1 MKKNIS
7 INISGIIFHIEE
19 DGYEQLRNYLD
30 TINQYF
36 SSYED
41 SAEIIADIESRI
53 AEIFLVKLKDGKQV
67 ITAADVQSLM
77 TTMGS
82 IQDFEAIE
90 EEPKFQREEEKHYRH
105 NQSADEHTVYESKK
119 LYRDSKRKIL
129 GGVAAGIANH
139 FSIDPLWVR
148 LVLIVLFF
156 DLFVT
161 FSIGTIV
168 LIGYI
173 VCWIIIPPS
182 STIEDDRKVKKMF
195 RNPDDRVLGGVS
207 GGLAAYFGVDATVIR
222 LLFVISIFAG
232 GAGII
237 IYFILW
243 IITPEA
249 KSITDKMQM
258 QGEPVTLSNIETN
271 IKKSLDVK
279 EGEEENILVKI
290 LLFPFRL
297 IAIIFSGLAKA
308 LGPLMLF
315 IVEAIRVIFGIAII
329 IFAGIMLFSLVAAT
343 GFLLNIWSGELQF
356 FGPVVHDFPLDLF
369 AKSFPGALFVSS
381 FIAILVPVLAL
392 SLLGIGVLAK
402 RMVIVPTVGWSMFA
416 IWIISLL
423 GLAVTL
429 PATIGSFKSEA
440 TFRTEKKYD
449 LEDKTAVLTLTE
461 TGLEDYEATSLKLL
475 GHEGADFRLV
485 QKFYSRGSSRQDAL
499 NNAQMVTYNVKL
511 EDSILY
517 FDSNI
522 RFKEEAQFR
531 GQELEMILY
540 IPFDTPFQMK
550 ENLKHII
557 RGTIYSS
564 GHTIEQM
571 EGNNWMFTE
580 ENGLQ
585 CITCPR
591 DEDVGEAPEGI
602 SSEDG
607 FSNFEDLTDYNSLD
621 IDGLY
626 EIVVTKGSKYSV
638 VLSGD
643 ERIIEN
649 TEVRK
654 NGNTLTIDQKGLKI
668 SGSLRNPQVK
678 VIVTMP
684 ALEAIKLDG
693 ATKAYLDG
701 FEGDHLDVSLS
712 GSSRSEFMVNYKDI
726 ALDMSGDSKL
736 ELSGEGRLLDAD
748 LSGASRLLAGNF
760 KVKDASVETS
770 GISSA
775 TVNVSNTLNE
785 NANGAS
791 RIENLHTTSDAQSF
805 NSESKGFYIS
815 KAQIIYYATLL
826 KAGVLTRD
834 ASFKG
839 WFGSNN

>member
-30 TINQYF
+30 TINNYF

-41 SAEIIADIESRI
+41 SGEIIADIESRI
-53 AEIFLVKLKDGKQV
+53 AEIFLAKLKDGKQV
-67 ITAADVQSLM
+67 ITATDVQSLM

-90 EEPKFQREEEKHYRH
+90 EEPKFQKEEEKRYHYTET
-105 NQSADEHTVYESKK
+105 ADDHTTFESKK
-119 LYRDSKRKIL
+119 LYRDSKRKVL

-173 VCWIIIPPS
+173 VCWIIIPAS
-182 STIEDDRKVKKMF
+182 DTIEDDRKVKKMF

-222 LLFVISIFAG
+222 LLFVVSIFAG

-249 KSITDKMQM
+249 KTITDKMQM

-271 IKKSLDVK
+271 IKKSLHVK

-315 IVEAIRVIFGIAII
+315 IVEAIRVIFGICII
-329 IFAGIMLFSLVAAT
+329 LFAAGMLFTLFTAT
-343 GFLLNIWSGELQF
+343 GFLLNLWGGEAQF
-356 FGPVVHDFPLDLF
+356 FGPVFHDFPLDLF
-369 AKSFPGALFVSS
+369 AKSFQPSLFISA
-381 FIAILVPVLAL
+381 FFAILIPVLAL
-392 SLLGIGVLAK
+392 ALLGVGVLAK
-402 RMVIVPTVGWSMFA
+402 RMVIASTVGWSMFA
-416 IWIISLL
+416 VWVISLL
-423 GLAVTL
+423 GLAITL
-429 PATIGSFKSEA
+429 PGTIGSFKNEA
-440 TFRTEKKYD
+440 TFRTEKNYN
-449 LEDKTAVLTLTE
+449 LSDKTAVLTITE
-461 TGLEDYEATSLKLL
+461 TGMEDYQATSLKLL
-475 GHEGADFRLV
+475 GHNNSGFKLI

-499 NNAQMVTYNVKL
+499 KNAQMVTYNVNL
-511 EDSILY
+511 QDSILY

-522 RFKEEAQFR
+522 QFKEDAQFR
-531 GQELEMILY
+531 GQDLEMILY
-540 IPFDTPFQMK
+540 IPFDTPFRMN

-557 RGTIYSS
+557 RGTIYQS
-564 GHTIEQM
+564 GHTVEQM
-571 EGNNWMFTE
+571 EGNEWMFTE
-580 ENGLQ
+580 QKGLQ
-585 CITCPR
+585 CITCPA
-591 DEDVGEAPEGI
+591 DEDESGEEIEPG
-602 SSEDG
+602 DG
-607 FSNFEDLTDYNSLD
+607 FTNFEDLSDYNSLD

-626 EIVVTKGSKYSV
+626 EIVITKGDEYSIS
-638 VLSGD
+638 LSGD
-643 ERIIEN
+643 KEILEL
-649 TEVRK
+649 TEVEK
-654 NGNTLTIDQKGLKI
+654 NGSTLSISQQGFQMNGRIVDPRVKI
-668 SGSLRNPQVK
+668 V
-678 VIVTMP
+678 VTMP
-684 ALEAIKLDG
+684 TLEAIKLEG
-693 ATKAYLDG
+693 ITKAYLDG
-701 FEGDHLDVSLS
+701 FEGEHLDVDLS
-712 GSSRSEFMVNYKDI
+712 GSSRSEFNINYNEV
-726 ALDMSGDSKL
+726 ALNMSGDSKL
-736 ELSGEGRLLDAD
+736 ELTGEANLLEAD
-748 LSGASRLLAGNF
+748 LSGASRLLAEDF
-760 KVKDASVETS
+760 IVKDATVDAS

-775 TVNVSNTLNE
+775 TVNVSNSLNE
-785 NANGAS
+785 NTSGAS
-791 RIENLHTTSDAQSF
+791 KIQNVHNKSDAQSYKLD
-805 NSESKGFYIS
+805 SKGFYIS

-826 KAGVLTRD
+826 KAGVLSRD
-834 ASFKG
+834 ASFYTLIA
-839 WFGSNN
+839 NNK